1 MRCVI
6 WRSAGDHK
14 QTILRHSIHHVFLK
28 KFTRVLLT
36 AICVLIAGMWVYAF
50 GFAPRESFN
59 KINDT
64 AWQARSQA
72 HCKAAENVR
81 FSFEDLTP
89 MKADDPLALK
99 AKAKLVKAAT
109 DALEKAINLIA
120 ADVPS
125 DAKGQALVP
134 AWIKDYR
141 LYISD
146 RRAFEVALQN
156 ATTRPYFAESEI
168 EGVPVSERISKFAR
182 ENDMKTCQDPY
193 DLSV

>member
-1 MRCVI
+1 M
-6 WRSAGDHK
+6 
-14 QTILRHSIHHVFLK
+14 FLK

-36 AICVLIAGMWVYAF
+36 AICVLIAGMWVYAY

-59 KINDT
+59 KIYDT

-72 HCKAAENVR
+72 HCKKAENIR

-99 AKAKLVKAAT
+99 AKAKVVKAAT
-109 DALEKAINLIA
+109 DALEDAINLIA
-120 ADVPS
+120 ADIPS
-125 DAKGQALVP
+125 DAKGKELVP

-141 LYISD
+141 IYISD

-156 ATTRPYFAESEI
+156 AETRPFFAESEI

-182 ENDMKTCQDPY
+182 ENDMKTCQTPY